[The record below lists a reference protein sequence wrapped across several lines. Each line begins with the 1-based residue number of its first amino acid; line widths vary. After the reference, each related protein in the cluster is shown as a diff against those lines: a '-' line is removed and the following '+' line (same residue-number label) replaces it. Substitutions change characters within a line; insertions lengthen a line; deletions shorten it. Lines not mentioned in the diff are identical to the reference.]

1 MTKKNKLVCCGIISS
16 LKQLKSSVILLR
28 SPERCTDLITS
39 RHPKSQSPCLQ
50 LICQQMCQ
58 NTSSGCWSSRS
69 VYQWKNLRCPLLFV
83 PVEHGAVQRASTT
96 VISCC
101 SPVSMSCLFVTP
113 WKAHQGCGSW
123 WQVHLYRQT
132 CLGKL
137 HSCHLADF

>member
-28 SPERCTDLITS
+28 SPERCADLITS

-69 VYQWKNLRCPLLFV
+69 VYQGKNLHCPLLFA
-83 PVEHGAVQRASTT
+83 PVEHRAVQRS
-96 VISCC
+96 
-101 SPVSMSCLFVTP
+101 
-113 WKAHQGCGSW
+113 KHG
-123 WQVHLYRQT
+123 
-132 CLGKL
+132 
-137 HSCHLADF
+137 CHLLLQPCVHVLSVCDSVESTPGLWKLVAGTLVQANLSG